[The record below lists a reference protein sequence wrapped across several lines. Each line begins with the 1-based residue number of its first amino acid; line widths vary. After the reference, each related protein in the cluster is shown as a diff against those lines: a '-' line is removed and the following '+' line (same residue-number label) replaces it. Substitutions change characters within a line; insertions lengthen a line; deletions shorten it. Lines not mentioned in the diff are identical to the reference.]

1 MAPLL
6 GLLRKGPALAA
17 AFWRR
22 TCMWRAAAAV
32 HAFLSSFS
40 VDAPTRGALRRTRA
54 EVLPR
59 RTASEGGLDGCA
71 REETESYELFELR
84 DSFEPYRFRVPCQ
97 KAFWQRSRLG
107 SNPYDFS

>member
-1 MAPLL
+1 
-6 GLLRKGPALAA
+6 
-17 AFWRR
+17 
-22 TCMWRAAAAV
+22 MWRAAAAV

-84 DSFEPYRFRVPCQ
+84 DSFEPYRFRLPCQ
-97 KAFWQRSRLG
+97 KAFLAVQPPGFKPVR
-107 SNPYDFS
+107 F